1 MDESPTHI
9 PFRLMERRHQTIAN
23 ARAGDRE
30 GTPGR
35 HRDEFLKG
43 DAEIDLVM
51 HVQDEAFPPAPG
63 RDPR

>member
-1 MDESPTHI
+1 MDEEPTHI
-9 PFRLMERRHQTIAN
+9 PFGLMERRHQTIAN
-23 ARAGDRE
+23 ARDWE

-43 DAEIDLVM
+43 DA
-51 HVQDEAFPPAPG
+51 VQDEAFPPAPG